1 MSVGIA
7 DPIPEFAE
15 FLAFKNC
22 SEV

>member
-15 FLAFKNC
+15 CLAFKNC